1 MVIVPASMKTVAGVA
16 CGFSDNL
23 IGRAADVAL
32 KEQRKLIIVP
42 RETPLNTIHLENLT
56 KLSRMGVQIILP
68 VPAFYNHPKTLQDII
83 NHNTAKLLDA
93 LHIRNDY
100 AGRWDGD

>member
-1 MVIVPASMKTVAGVA
+1 
-16 CGFSDNL
+16 
-23 IGRAADVAL
+23 
-32 KEQRKLIIVP
+32 
-42 RETPLNTIHLENLT
+42 LENLT
-56 KLSRMGVQIILP
+56 KLSRMGVQVIPP

-83 NHNTAKLLDA
+83 DHNTAKLLDA